1 MRSMVLISGATGGL
15 GKAFAVESARRGWD
29 LYLTDLNEVRL
40 ETLAAALRRT
50 YGVNVVHT
58 ACDLMDGDSRT
69 DLFMELRQ
77 SPFRFKGLVNVA
89 GLDFE
94 GAFQERARDQIRAI
108 LRLNVEGTLELTHV
122 ALQLM
127 DPMQTF
133 WIVTVSSMAAFFP
146 IPVKATYAASK
157 RFLLDFFLA
166 LRDEVEKQGATVTV
180 LCPAGLPTTESTV
193 AGIEA
198 QGWMGQATT
207 MNIGQVAA
215 QTLDQAL
222 RGRAVVVPGLLNQ
235 VMVRLG
241 GLIPPVTLTRLLG
254 KRWRAA
260 RQNRA
265 DLMASVGRAVADS
278 APETASAVPTP
289 FAQIHGPVYTIP
301 VVHTRHPN
309 ALSRTAFPETP

>member
-1 MRSMVLISGATGGL
+1 MRSVVLISGATGGL

-40 ETLAAALRRT
+40 ETLAASLSRT
-50 YGVNVVHT
+50 YGVNVIYSV
-58 ACDLMDGDSRT
+58 CDLMDGDSRT
-69 DLFMELRQ
+69 DLFRALRQ

-94 GAFQERARDQIRAI
+94 GAFQERTRDQIRAI

-166 LRDEVEKQGATVTV
+166 LRDEVQKQGATVTV
-180 LCPAGLPTTESTV
+180 LCPAGLPTTESTI

-215 QTLDQAL
+215 QTLDHAL
-222 RGRAVVVPGLLNQ
+222 RGKAVVVPGLLNR

-241 GLIPPVTLTRLLG
+241 SLVPPVVLSRLLG

-265 DLMASVGRAVADS
+265 DLAASLAPVVPDAGLETTRAVAQLLVQ
-278 APETASAVPTP
+278 AE
-289 FAQIHGPVYTIP
+289 G
-301 VVHTRHPN
+301 R
-309 ALSRTAFPETP
+309 